1 MHLKFDTNEEEKD
14 FLKYHYV
21 KSIGTSRV
29 AMIVGWV
36 LYLIFGV
43 LDIWLV
49 PISIN
54 KIWFIRFA
62 IITPAGI
69 VVFLLTFTRFY
80 KKYMQIILAIASTF
94 FGMGLVFIVFE
105 SNKMELGYHYYF
117 IGIFLYLVWAHTLS
131 RSFIKY
137 SLVSTSIVILAYLY
151 VAITSQRLMDDEPY
165 LFLSN
170 MFFLLGG
177 NILGIFAG
185 YTIERYMRK
194 DFIQRRIIETEYN
207 NLQKEIKMAKL
218 IQQSILPERSVYQSK
233 NIQVHYQYLPMVT
246 IGGDFFDFKILGENQ
261 FSIILADVSG
271 HGIPAAL
278 IVSMLKVSYDSSVH
292 LGNRPDLILK
302 KINKE
307 LFNITKDEFITVVC
321 IYLDLKQKQC
331 LLAQAGHPPV
341 MVQDRESGTI
351 QNYNSQTGPVG
362 LDADFEFNT
371 LELKLTDKQRLFLYT
386 DGLIDSVKDIGGIKA
401 LEFTRSL
408 VTKCKDLDAPEA
420 LEYILGNEKIN
431 TLKPADDI
439 TAIIIDILDLQV

>member
-1 MHLKFDTNEEEKD
+1 
-14 FLKYHYV
+14 
-21 KSIGTSRV
+21 
-29 AMIVGWV
+29 
-36 LYLIFGV
+36 
-43 LDIWLV
+43 
-49 PISIN
+49 
-54 KIWFIRFA
+54 
-62 IITPAGI
+62 
-69 VVFLLTFTRFY
+69 
-80 KKYMQIILAIASTF
+80 
-94 FGMGLVFIVFE
+94 
-105 SNKMELGYHYYF
+105 
-117 IGIFLYLVWAHTLS
+117 
-131 RSFIKY
+131 
-137 SLVSTSIVILAYLY
+137 
-151 VAITSQRLMDDEPY
+151 MDDEPY